1 MKNIFK
7 KKKNLVSGF
16 TPTPN
21 FTKKRNL
28 VWGFTIIEVL
38 VACVIITTTTIALM
52 SATSKGIE
60 LSNRALRQVQAN
72 MLMEEGVE
80 AVKSIRDTSWAT
92 ISGKSLNTNYYLSF
106 SGAWIL
112 GTTPVAQIDEIFTRK
127 VVFSAVNRDSNDD
140 IASFGTV
147 DIGIKRV
154 NVIVEWSTPSGIN
167 SKSITFYLANIF

>member
-16 TPTPN
+16 TI
-21 FTKKRNL
+21 
-28 VWGFTIIEVL
+28 VEVL
-38 VACVIITTTTIALM
+38 IACVIITTTTIALM

-60 LSNRALRQVQAN
+60 LSNRALRQGQAS

-80 AVKSIRDTSWAT
+80 AVKSIRDTNWIT
-92 ISGKSLNTNYYLSF
+92 ISNLTLDTNYYLSF
-106 SGAWIL
+106 SSAWIL
-112 GTTPVAQIDEIFTRK
+112 GITPVVQIDEIFTRK

-140 IASFGTV
+140 IAVSGTL
-147 DIGIKRV
+147 DTGIKRV